1 MTELENLKEQLIR
14 HESLRLKLYRCSAG
28 KLTIGV
34 GRNIEDR
41 GISKDEA
48 MVMLEND
55 IAGARADV
63 DMLLEQ
69 FGIDKWR
76 VNQARED
83 ALTNMAF
90 NLGRQRLS
98 GFKKMFSAIK
108 DGNFDLAAAEMLD
121 SKYARDVGQR
131 AVELSNQ
138 LSSGEY
144 QK

>member
-1 MTELENLKEQLIR
+1 MESLVEQLIR
-14 HESLRLKLYRCSAG
+14 HEGLRLNPYRCPTG

-41 GISKDEA
+41 GITEAEA

-69 FGIDKWR
+69 FQIDKWR
-76 VNQARED
+76 LNQARQN
-83 ALTNMAF
+83 ALINMAF
-90 NLGRQRLS
+90 NIGRRQLS
-98 GFKKMFSAIK
+98 GFKKMFAAIK

-121 SKYARDVGQR
+121 SKYAADVGQR
-131 AVELSNQ
+131 AVELANQ
-138 LSSGEY
+138 LSSG
-144 QK
+144 K

>member
-1 MTELENLKEQLIR
+1 MENIRRQLIR
-14 HESLRLKLYRCSAG
+14 HEGLRLRPYKCSAG
-28 KLTIGV
+28 KITIGV

-41 GISKDEA
+41 GITEAEA

-63 DMLLEQ
+63 DSLLDE
-69 FGIDKWR
+69 FGIRKWEL
-76 VNQARED
+76 NQVRLD

-90 NLGRQRLS
+90 NLGRKRLS
-98 GFKKMFSAIK
+98 GFKKMFAAIK
-108 DGNFDLAAAEMLD
+108 DGNFDLAAAEVLN

-138 LSSGEY
+138 LSSGKY
-144 QK
+144 QDQRG

>member
-1 MTELENLKEQLIR
+1 MEHLKEQLIR
-14 HESLRLKLYRCSAG
+14 HEGLRLKPYRCPAG

-41 GISKDEA
+41 GIYKAEA

-55 IAGARADV
+55 IAGAKADV

-76 VNQARED
+76 VNQVRED